1 MTVVVDTWVLV
12 ALALPLPYSDV
23 AREKVGQW
31 EKADEE
37 MIAPYLLYYE
47 LTSVFRK
54 AVLQGWMTTAEAV
67 ASTDDLLAAGVRCV
81 APSQPLCRRAMEWSE
96 RLHQKAAYDSFYVA
110 LAESE
115 RAELWT
121 TDRRLV
127 GAAQQLGVE
136 WVRWVGE

>member
-1 MTVVVDTWVLV
+1 MTIVVDTGILV

-23 AREKVGQW
+23 ARAKVEEW
-31 EKADEE
+31 EDADEE

-47 LTSVFRK
+47 LTSVLRK
-54 AVLQGWMTTAEAV
+54 TVLQGQMTTVEAV
-67 ASTDDLLAAGVRCV
+67 AVVDDLLTAGVRCV
-81 APSQPLCRRAMEWSE
+81 SPSPPLCRRAMEWSE

-115 RAELWT
+115 HAELWT

-127 GAAQQLGVE
+127 RAAQELNVV

>member
-1 MTVVVDTWVLV
+1 VTIVVDTGILV
-12 ALALPLPYSDV
+12 ALALPLPYSDL
-23 AREKVGQW
+23 ARAKVGQW
-31 EKADEE
+31 EDADEE

-54 AVLQGWMTTAEAV
+54 AVFQGQMTTAEAV
-67 ASTDDLLAAGVRCV
+67 AAVDDLLTAGVRCV
-81 APSQPLCRRAMEWSE
+81 SPSQSLCRRAMEWSE
-96 RLHQKAAYDSFYVA
+96 RLHHKAAYDSFYVA

-115 RAELWT
+115 HTELWT

-127 GAAQQLGVE
+127 SAAQQLKVE